1 MTQDEIQ
8 IATNL
13 YACTM
18 LPGTFDKRFVTDM
31 YFRSKQQEPK
41 PLSDK
46 QNEILYRL
54 VYKYRK
60 QIPHTYEKYKNNI
73 YCQPKPKEA

>member
-1 MTQDEIQ
+1 MTQDEII
-8 IATNL
+8 IATQL
-13 YACTM
+13 HSCTM
-18 LPGTFDKRFVTDM
+18 LPGTFDKRFASDM
-31 YFRSKQQEPK
+31 YYRSKQEEPK
-41 PLSDK
+41 PITDK

-60 QIPHTYEKYKNNI
+60 QIPHTYEMYKNNI

>member
-1 MTQDEIQ
+1 MTADEIN
-8 IATNL
+8 IATRL
-13 YACTM
+13 YNCSM
-18 LPGTFDKRFVTDM
+18 LPGTFDKRFVADM
-31 YFRSKQQEPK
+31 YSRSKQQEPK

-60 QIPHTYEKYKNNI
+60 QIPHTYQKYQNNPF
-73 YCQPKPKEA
+73 CQSNKQNA